1 MRRAISLIGLGF
13 ACGMALMPAAK
24 AEIVGATT
32 AVQPEAQQT
41 PDGGVARGLASGD
54 PINLLDQI
62 VTSASGLAQILF
74 ADDSTLSVGPNSDV
88 VIDEF
93 VYDGSGGSLAMQVG
107 NGVLRYVGGHIS
119 KGQDVEIDTPQGTI
133 GIRGGMVLV
142 EVAQE
147 TWAAHQYGILTCS
160 AGGETEVITTR
171 GFACI
176 LGADGVQVVAVPKDK
191 YDALLRAMLGGG
203 GGEDDGLTGLID
215 LFCDSGFA
223 ENHKDCVAPP
233 GGLAH
238 TQGEDLGV
246 PDEAR
251 DEAEILDEIPDEIQE
266 LPDNDPPDDPPDDD
280 VDNCDLNPNL
290 PACI

>member
-13 ACGMALMPAAK
+13 ACGMSLMPAAK
-24 AEIVGATT
+24 AEVIGATT

-41 PDGGVARGLASGD
+41 PDGGAARGLANGD

-62 VTSASGLAQILF
+62 VTSAEGLAQILF

-93 VYDGSGGSLAMQVG
+93 VYDGSGGSMAMEMG
-107 NGVLRYVGGHIS
+107 AGVLRYVGGHIS
-119 KGQDVEIDTPQGTI
+119 KGEDVEIDTPQGTI

-142 EVAQE
+142 QVGSES
-147 TWAAHQYGILTCS
+147 WAAHQYGILTCS
-160 AGGETEVITTR
+160 AGGQTEVITTR

-176 LGADGVQVVAVPKDK
+176 LSANGVQVVAVPKDK
-191 YDALLRAMLGGG
+191 YDALLRVMLGQGG
-203 GGEDDGLTGLID
+203 SENDGITGLID

-223 ENHKDCVAPP
+223 ENHKDCLAPP
-233 GGLAH
+233 GGLGH
-238 TQGEDLGV
+238 TQEENLGI
-246 PDEAR
+246 PDEAV
-251 DEAEILDEIPDEIQE
+251 DEGEIAEDQQDE
-266 LPDNDPPDDPPDDD
+266 PPPVNQDLL
-280 VDNCDLNPNL
+280 CDLNPNL